1 MTTQELQLAVATRDF
16 TNVPDTIP
24 WETVR
29 QLLMEQATD
38 KNSSTFR
45 EGVTARVMGYE
56 QSPDKLGYD
65 VVGHAVEIKPQ
76 NIYPD
81 RGGRLSGS
89 GQFTDFTFERHEK
102 YLRDGVTMGVSGFV
116 DGELVFVLR
125 FPYRHVITIKNR
137 KEFSNVTGAYIHGEH
152 VLDFHN
158 LNKDAIW
165 SVATAALQEVDRQL
179 QAEKTKVSTLETQV
193 ADLLARV
200 TALENN

>member
-125 FPYRHVITIKNR
+125 FPYR
-137 KEFSNVTGAYIHGEH
+137 
-152 VLDFHN
+152 
-158 LNKDAIW
+158 
-165 SVATAALQEVDRQL
+165 
-179 QAEKTKVSTLETQV
+179 
-193 ADLLARV
+193 LLAQRV
-200 TALENN
+200 LHQLNNKITRDGNRYCRSASFSFCHYEHSNEITVDYVAPELPKFEKFIQKRLFKMLHS

>member
-125 FPYRHVITIKNR
+125 FPYR
-137 KEFSNVTGAYIHGEH
+137 
-152 VLDFHN
+152 
-158 LNKDAIW
+158 
-165 SVATAALQEVDRQL
+165 
-179 QAEKTKVSTLETQV
+179 
-193 ADLLARV
+193 LLAQRV
-200 TALENN
+200 LHQLNNKITRDGNRYCRSASFSFCHYEHSNEIMVDYVAPELPKFEKFIQKRLFKMLHSCYN

>member
-125 FPYRHVITIKNR
+125 FPYRLLTQRVLHQLNNKITRDGNR
-137 KEFSNVTGAYIHGEH
+137 YCRSASFSFCHYEH
-152 VLDFHN
+152 SNEIMVDY
-158 LNKDAIW
+158 
-165 SVATAALQEVDRQL
+165 VAPELPKF
-179 QAEKTKVSTLETQV
+179 EKFIQKRLFKMLHSCY
-193 ADLLARV
+193 
-200 TALENN
+200 N